1 MTQGERIREVRNTL
15 GLTLEKF
22 GDRLGVTK
30 VAISNIEKG
39 NRNLTEQM
47 TKAICREFN
56 VDYMWLTTGDGEMF
70 IDNDDDF
77 IERIDRIMAGEDEAR
92 KNLFK
97 FMLELSDD
105 DIAALD
111 RLMKKAIKFT
121 QDKEKDC
128 QPHGC
133 TDTPRIYISS

>member
-1 MTQGERIREVRNTL
+1 MTQNERVKEIRKTL

-22 GDRLGVTK
+22 GERIGVTRGSM
-30 VAISNIEKG
+30 SNIENG

-47 TKAICREFN
+47 TKSICREFS
-56 VDYMWLTTGDGEMF
+56 VDYIWLTTGEGEMF
-70 IDNDDDF
+70 IDTDDDF

-97 FMLELSDD
+97 FMLELSDE

-111 RLMKKAIKFT
+111 RLMKKAIEFT
-121 QDKEKDC
+121 QNNKEKD
-128 QPHGC
+128 
-133 TDTPRIYISS
+133 

>member
-1 MTQGERIREVRNTL
+1 MTQNERVKEIRKTL
-15 GLTLEKF
+15 GLTLEEF
-22 GDRLGVTK
+22 GERIGVTRGSM
-30 VAISNIEKG
+30 SNIENG

-47 TKAICREFN
+47 TKSICREFS
-56 VDYMWLTTGDGEMF
+56 VDYMWLTTGEGEMF
-70 IDNDDDF
+70 IDTDDDF

-111 RLMKKAIKFT
+111 RLMKKAIEFT
-121 QDKEKDC
+121 QNNKEKD
-128 QPHGC
+128 
-133 TDTPRIYISS
+133 

>member
-77 IERIDRIMAGEDEAR
+77 IERIDRIMAGEDDAR

-121 QDKEKDC
+121 QDKEKD
-128 QPHGC
+128 
-133 TDTPRIYISS
+133 